1 MRWRL
6 CKYNYIDL
14 AFETEYNFTVPLAF
28 VSSIGMDEV
37 TFVFESLIIRV
48 RHDKY

>member
-1 MRWRL
+1 MKL
-6 CKYNYIDL
+6 ICISYIDL
-14 AFETEYNFTVPLAF
+14 AFETEYNLTIPLDF
-28 VSSIGMDEV
+28 KSLFGMDEV